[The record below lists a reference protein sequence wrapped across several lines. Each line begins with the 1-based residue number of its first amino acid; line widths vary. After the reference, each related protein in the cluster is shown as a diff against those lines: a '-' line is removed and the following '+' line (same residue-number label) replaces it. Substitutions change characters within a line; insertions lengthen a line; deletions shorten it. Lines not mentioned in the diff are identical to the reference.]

1 MFGYICRF
9 AWVWSHKLV
18 IAHPLSPRDLFIDK
32 GKLTRS
38 VPLLLVDRE
47 STSFLGIRLGAKESR
62 DLSRQRG
69 LTIGL
74 G

>member
-1 MFGYICRF
+1 M
-9 AWVWSHKLV
+9 WSHEFV
-18 IAHPLSPRDLFIDK
+18 IAHPLSPRDLFIDEE
-32 GKLTRS
+32 KLTRS

-47 STSFLGIRLGAKESR
+47 STTFLGVRLGAKESP

-74 G
+74 GYTIKK